1 MITFRLSALRP
12 DAVGL
17 LTVYVPPD
25 LVALVVP
32 PEMLRDLAFWFAR
45 WENLVPRA
53 FSSSKLSQETK
64 HQFGCQRDLLLLSES
79 SSDPAAWA
87 AMIGLTHT
95 MPDWLE
101 LVRLYLDQIKP
112 RLGYSAEINTSPQ
125 AVRWFDYTVH
135 HCHELLRQ
143 YNFVYNR
150 ALLHGFC
157 HYLRNTL
164 MEESRERL
172 LHLLEFCVR
181 CRILSVEQV
190 ASVFSVQPSKA
201 IKIGAQIRDYDTPG
215 WLKKAFDCSTVSAEF
230 AADKNLDKD
239 KRFAATSAKVR
250 SLIRFPNSNASL
262 FSPKPAAVV
271 VAGAPAP
278 PHPTK
283 RRPLEHD
290 WYPDDD
296 ELNPPPDSDDG
307 PNKRITTTTTTTTAD
322 VSQGSED
329 LSAPQMPTQEDIQFA
344 YALALSMKE
353 K

>member
-1 MITFRLSALRP
+1 MITFRLSAFRP

-17 LTVYVPPD
+17 LTVYVAPD
-25 LVALVVP
+25 QLALVVP

-53 FSSSKLSQETK
+53 FSSRKLSQETK

-79 SSDPAAWA
+79 SSDPATWA
-87 AMIGLTHT
+87 AMTGLTHT
-95 MPDWLE
+95 MSDWLE

-157 HYLRNTL
+157 HYLRNTIL
-164 MEESRERL
+164 QESKERL

-190 ASVFSVQPSKA
+190 ASVFSIQPSQA

-230 AADKNLDKD
+230 AADRNLEKD

-250 SLIRFPNSNASL
+250 SLLKFPNSNASL
-262 FSPKPAAVV
+262 FSPKPVAVV
-271 VAGAPAP
+271 VAAAPP
-278 PHPTK
+278 PHPLPLPTK
-283 RRPLEHD
+283 RPLEHD

-296 ELNPPPDSDDG
+296 ELNPPPPPTDDE
-307 PNKRITTTTTTTTAD
+307 PNKRTTTE
-322 VSQGSED
+322 VSQSSED
-329 LSAPQMPTQEDIQFA
+329 LSLPQMPTQEDIQFA